1 LRDTGSTN
9 IKVGITVLVG
19 IVILVFGIMWA
30 KGIYFGANPET
41 LTVRFPDA
49 GGAQRGDPVYI
60 RGIKRGL
67 VSNVSVNGRGEVIM
81 DLQLD
86 EKIALRKDA
95 SASIMMLELMGGK
108 KIEIQPGQ
116 SATAFNVARDTIEGT
131 TAGDLS
137 TLVAL
142 VNSMSGNIKSI
153 ANKADSF
160 LTSLNDIIGDPTV
173 RENIKGSI
181 AEARITIHNLN
192 ETLTGVRTL
201 VAENRTTLK
210 NAIVELEKLAK
221 NVNST
226 VDDLGPAAK
235 ATLEDTR
242 AFIAKASKTID
253 KADIALDEIDKM
265 LVDSRTNK
273 SFLYKL
279 TSDKA
284 FGDQID
290 STLMHA
296 LKLIKEIRYQG
307 LNTNV
312 RIFQG
317 AEPLP

>member
-1 LRDTGSTN
+1 MRDTGSTN

-19 IVILVFGIMWA
+19 IVILIFGIMWA

-41 LTVRFPDA
+41 LTVRFPNA

-67 VSNVSVNGRGEVIM
+67 ISSVVVNERGQVIM
-81 DLQLD
+81 QLQLD
-86 EKIALRKDA
+86 EKIALRRDA

-108 KIEIQPGQ
+108 KIEILPGE
-116 SATAFNVARDTIEGT
+116 SATAFNIQQDTIEGT

-142 VNSMSGNIKSI
+142 GGSISGNVKSI
-153 ANKADSF
+153 ASNADS
-160 LTSLNDIIGDPTV
+160 LIRSLSKLLGDTKFQDDV
-173 RENIKGSI
+173 KGTIS
-181 AEARITIHNLN
+181 EARVAVKDLS
-192 ETLTGVRTL
+192 ETLAGIRSL

-210 NAIVELEKLAK
+210 NAIAELDKLAK
-221 NVNST
+221 NVNAT

-235 ATLEDTR
+235 STLEDAR
-242 AFIAKASKTID
+242 AFIAKASTTME
-253 KADIALDEIDKM
+253 KADIALSEIDKM
-265 LVDSRTNK
+265 LIDSRTNK
-273 SFLYKL
+273 SLLYKL

-284 FGDQID
+284 FGDQVD

-296 LKLIKEIRYQG
+296 LKMIKEIRYQG